1 MPRGVTSRMQ
11 LKKCKRRTWIC
22 ATIRANPFRTKSPFA
37 SLRRGDIPMLWDA
50 RNGCRCVRI
59 AKGDGHESSGVK
71 SIEVQR
77 KREKSSSTK
86 NARIMSSREDI
97 ERLRNDKYQ
106 MSVRRVEATANEPTR
121 LTKTSQ

>member
-1 MPRGVTSRMQ
+1 V
-11 LKKCKRRTWIC
+11 LI
-22 ATIRANPFRTKSPFA
+22 
-37 SLRRGDIPMLWDA
+37 
-50 RNGCRCVRI
+50 V
-59 AKGDGHESSGVK
+59 KGDGHESSGMK
-71 SIEVQR
+71 TIEEVQR

-86 NARIMSSREDI
+86 NARMMSSRKDM